1 MKANGPKLA
10 WYRRILHQTRS
21 STYARR
27 IVERIVIVKIW
38 GNLQVGIAAL
48 NRHGGGEVSQKYM
61 SQIMISQHRMLV
73 GQSWLENNSWRGS
86 LGFVII
92 TSVAPSSRL
101 CCGDEAAIQFRSQ
114 KIDTLPECF
123 RLFAW
128 PVFGYQ

>member
-1 MKANGPKLA
+1 M
-10 WYRRILHQTRS
+10 S
-21 STYARR
+21 
-27 IVERIVIVKIW
+27 
-38 GNLQVGIAAL
+38 IAAL

-101 CCGDEAAIQFRSQ
+101 CCGDEAAILDCPAGARP
-114 KIDTLPECF
+114 TLLGDYRAANIEICV
-123 RLFAW
+123 W
-128 PVFGYQ
+128 P

>member
-1 MKANGPKLA
+1 MNVDSAGLA
-10 WYRRILHQTRS
+10 
-21 STYARR
+21 ARR

-101 CCGDEAAIQFRSQ
+101 CCGDEAAIQFRPH
-114 KIDTLPECF
+114 DRREENCTLPECF